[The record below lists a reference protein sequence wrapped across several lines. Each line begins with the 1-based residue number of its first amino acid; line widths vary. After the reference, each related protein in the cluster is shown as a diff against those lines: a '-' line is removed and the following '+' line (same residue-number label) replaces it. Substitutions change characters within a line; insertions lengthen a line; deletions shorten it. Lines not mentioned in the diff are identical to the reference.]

1 MALFQSCVGCQN
13 ACCWDISVVKQQF
26 KIQCF
31 IHIWY
36 ITVFVFKF
44 TTSNHNKEVCITFLT
59 SVLLLVALMPPQGNW
74 SWKNNDWIILTPSS
88 HTLLKLNCVVNV
100 ARIYVCEWQ
109 EPKAGPLNFLPMEE
123 PVNKSQTSICDWSVH
138 WFPQLVFVSALVYE
152 WVWGDMMD
160 SLCPLK
166 LKLGVSFELNKD
178 WQWALIITVAEKMEC
193 P

>member
-1 MALFQSCVGCQN
+1 MCSNFSYWYYPKLGEAHFISMIINLLAKTVEMALFQSCVSCQN

-26 KIQCF
+26 KIQYF

-100 ARIYVCEWQ
+100 ARIYVN
-109 EPKAGPLNFLPMEE
+109 G
-123 PVNKSQTSICDWSVH
+123 KSQKQGLWIFCQWRNQSTKARPPSVIDQRTGSH
-138 WFPQLVFVSALVYE
+138 
-152 WVWGDMMD
+152 
-160 SLCPLK
+160 SLCL
-166 LKLGVSFELNKD
+166 
-178 WQWALIITVAEKMEC
+178 
-193 P
+193 